1 MPDGKS
7 FKSLRLSKPL
17 RRAQQLALLE
27 DIALALGDGLTVAQA
42 CRELQ
47 QHAAQQK
54 MSREQQAVTDL
65 QAAIYRGQPMAT
77 AMRKWFA
84 QDLCMLVSVGE
95 RSGLLEQL
103 VAAQR
108 QFEQQRRAA
117 LQAFWRPL
125 IYPFIMLLVSM
136 FACYAV
142 GTQVLPKLTA
152 GLAEMSWPP
161 LSLHLMSIAE
171 GVWLFAIGM
180 ALIVI
185 LVWCWGPYPLIDFR
199 YAFWRWLAQH
209 NAFVIRRYFD
219 GVLLLQT
226 LTVLLRAGVRLDRA
240 LAAMQE
246 FGTGAL
252 APILPKIRQKLAN
265 GERMLATI
273 LDCGL
278 LSPRMLFRLSN
289 GSRNATEH
297 GTLQRVANYAAADAA
312 TALQRLR
319 VTMQLCCYGLILWLL
334 LITVGG
340 MGAMLM
346 AVTQQHVR

>member
-1 MPDGKS
+1 MPSTHFSKFQLGQ
-7 FKSLRLSKPL
+7 SLARP
-17 RRAQQLALLE
+17 RQLALLE
-27 DIALALGDGLTVAQA
+27 DIALALGDGLTVSQA
-42 CRELQ
+42 CRELH
-47 QHAAQQK
+47 QHAVEQG
-54 MSREQQAVTDL
+54 MTREQQAVADL
-65 QAAIYRGQPMAT
+65 QSAIYRGQPMAT

-108 QFEQQRRAA
+108 RFEQQRSAA
-117 LQAFWRPL
+117 IQGFWRPL
-125 IYPFIMLLVSM
+125 IYPFIMLLVCM

-142 GTQVLPKLTA
+142 GNHVLPKLAA
-152 GLAEMSWPP
+152 GLPELNWP
-161 LSLHLMSIAE
+161 LFSQHLMSIAQ
-171 GVWLFAIGM
+171 GPWLLAIG
-180 ALIVI
+180 ALLVAVVI
-185 LVWCWGPYPLIDFR
+185 WFWGPYPLIDFR
-199 YAFWRWLAQH
+199 FACWRWLAQH
-209 NAFVIRRYFD
+209 KAFLIRRYFD

-246 FGTGAL
+246 FGSGAL
-252 APILPKIRQKLAN
+252 APILPTIRQKLAR
-265 GERMLATI
+265 GERFLATI

-297 GTLQRVANYAAADAA
+297 GTLQRVANYAAADATA
-312 TALQRLR
+312 ALQRLR